1 MTNYSENVFII
12 PLQFETLI
20 MKAVADTGA
29 FSSAMSKKHFDKISR
44 NLYQKPEKTN
54 PP

>member
-1 MTNYSENVFII
+1 
-12 PLQFETLI
+12 

-44 NLYQKPEKTN
+44 NLYQKQEKIN
-54 PP
+54 PPEIDVSTAFLHH